1 MMAARSTV
9 LQFALALLLVAAGLW
24 AATQWAAA
32 MLGFQAA
39 LGASWAE
46 LFGWPVYAPWKLF
59 PWWIA
64 FDAQAPDVF
73 GRAGAI
79 AAIGGMLGGAV
90 AIGGTAWRAS
100 QAKEITTYG
109 SARWADSRDVA
120 GAGLLG
126 ERGVILGLYDDRY
139 LRHDGPEHVLVVAP
153 TRSGKGVGLVV
164 PTLMTWPGSAVI
176 HDVKGENW
184 DLTAGWRAQ
193 FSHCLLFDPT
203 NPSSARF
210 NPLLEVRKGP
220 MEVRDV
226 QNIADILVD
235 PEGARERRDHWEK
248 TAHALLVGAI
258 LHVLYAEDEKTL
270 ARVASFLADPSRSI
284 SRALKIMLTTNHL
297 GSEVVPEARFQQVV
311 PEARM
316 QHEAPE
322 ARFQQVVPE
331 ARLQH
336 EAPKVHPVVASV
348 ARELLN
354 KSENERS
361 GVVSTAMSLLSLYR
375 DPVIAANTA
384 RSDWRIADLV
394 AAERPVSLYLVVPP
408 SDISR
413 TRPLVRLILNQ
424 IGRRLTESL
433 GPLDGQERRHKV
445 LLMLDEFPAL
455 GRLDFFET
463 ALAFLA
469 GYGVR
474 AVLVAQSLHQID
486 KAYGPNHAILDNCHV
501 RVAFAPN
508 DERTAKR
515 LSDALGTA
523 TELRAQRNLSGKRL
537 SAWLSHT
544 SVSEQETPRP
554 LLTAGEVLQ
563 LPKDDAL
570 VLVSGTPPIR
580 ARKLQYFKDLN
591 FIARRLPAPQLVDR
605 NVADAPTG
613 RSDDWTGRTR
623 TTNVRLEQA
632 WLDMVSM
639 PADDEHR
646 PKVRKVSKRM
656 PTPDHHR
663 DLPLFS
669 ALALDPEIDLAVEPP
684 ADDVDGT
691 VLTFPGGMKLS

>member
-1 MMAARSTV
+1 MTARSYV
-9 LQFALALLLVAAGLW
+9 LQFAFALLLILVSLW

-32 MLGFQAA
+32 MLGYQAA
-39 LGASWAE
+39 LGMSWTD

-59 PWWIA
+59 PWWLA

-73 GRAGAI
+73 GRAGSV
-79 AAIGGMLGGAV
+79 AALGGMLSGAV
-90 AIGGTAWRAS
+90 AIGGAARRAS
-100 QAKEITTYG
+100 KNKVITTYG
-109 SARWADSRDVA
+109 SARWADVSDVA
-120 GAGLLG
+120 EAGLLG
-126 ERGVILGLYDDRY
+126 ERGVVLGLYDDRY

-153 TRSGKGVGLVV
+153 TRSGKGVGLVL

-184 DLTAGWRAQ
+184 QLTAGWRAQ

-203 NPSSARF
+203 NPLSARF
-210 NPLLEVRKGP
+210 NPLLEVRKGEQ
-220 MEVRDV
+220 EVRDV

-258 LHVLYAEDEKTL
+258 LHVLYAENEKTL

-297 GSEVVPEARFQQVV
+297 GTED
-311 PEARM
+311 
-316 QHEAPE
+316 
-322 ARFQQVVPE
+322 
-331 ARLQH
+331 
-336 EAPKVHPVVASV
+336 APKVHPVVASV

-361 GVVSTAMSLLSLYR
+361 GVVSTAMSFLGLYR

-394 AAERPVSLYLVVPP
+394 TAERPVSLYLVVPP

-433 GPLDGQERRHKV
+433 GPLDSERRRHEL

-474 AVLVAQSLHQID
+474 AFLVAQSLHQID

-537 SAWLSHT
+537 SVWLSHT
-544 SVSEQETPRP
+544 SISEQETPRP

-580 ARKLQYFKDLN
+580 AKKLQYFNDQN
-591 FIARRLPAPQLVDR
+591 FIARCLPAPQLSSGGF
-605 NVADAPTG
+605 ADTPPAHT
-613 RSDDWTGRTR
+613 DDWTGRTR
-623 TTNVRLEQA
+623 TIDVRLEKA
-632 WLDMVSM
+632 WSDMVTT
-639 PADDEHR
+639 PADDEDR
-646 PKVRKVSKRM
+646 PKAQSLPKQRAQ
-656 PTPDHHR
+656 PDHHR

-669 ALALDPEIDLAVEPP
+669 ALALDPEPESDLNVEPP
-684 ADDVDGT
+684 ANHTNGL